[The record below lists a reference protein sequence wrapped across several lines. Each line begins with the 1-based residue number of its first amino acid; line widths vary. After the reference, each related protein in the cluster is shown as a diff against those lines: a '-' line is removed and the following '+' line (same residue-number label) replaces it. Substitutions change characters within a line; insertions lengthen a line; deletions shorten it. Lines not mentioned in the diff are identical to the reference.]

1 MKKIFTP
8 FKSVA
13 LLALLAV
20 GTITASAEYSGV
32 GTFNKISSVGELTTG
47 SYVIVANN
55 KAMSTEF
62 GGNKKFVPVDLEMT
76 SDETSMENPAT
87 NLVFDFEVAN
97 GIITIKSGDKIV
109 GYASGTNFTFNNT
122 PNSDATKDQWTAEY
136 NEGFV
141 LKNSNSARCIL
152 LNNTPNTSGGT
163 NNAFGPY
170 AASNVGAEGYYIPS
184 LFKLSESGLPSPELK
199 FTDPGDKTEIF
210 QEGYTFESPAT
221 TVSTSPI
228 TYASS
233 NTQVATID
241 NNGLV
246 TLVGAGET
254 VISAQVEANDSYDGA
269 IASYTLKVLNY
280 TISLPYEIDFKS
292 GLGDWLNYSVKGDIA
307 WESDSKFGAVANGG
321 KNADECETWLVS
333 PAVAATNIELTFE
346 TWKNYTGNAL
356 QLFLSFDF
364 DPLTMTDP
372 NQATWEDIT
381 SQATWPAEIET
392 WTESGT
398 IESGELQAPCRIAF
412 KYTCEANA
420 AAQWEVSNLKVSGEA
435 LGLTDGAT
443 VTAMK
448 VISGKGQIVVLS
460 DKTEEIAVYAMTG
473 AEVLRTQ
480 IVEGSNTIDLPAGI
494 YIVNGIK
501 AIVF

>member
-20 GTITASAEYSGV
+20 GTTTASAEYSGV
-32 GTFNKISSVGELTTG
+32 GTFNKISSVDEITSG
-47 SYVIVANN
+47 SYMLVANK

-62 GGNKKFVPVDLEMT
+62 GGNQKFVPVDLEMT
-76 SDETSMENPAT
+76 GDETSMENPAT

-109 GYASGTNFTFNNT
+109 GYTGKSTNFTFNTT
-122 PNSDATKDQWTAEY
+122 PNSTAELDQWKA
-136 NEGFV
+136 V
-141 LKNSNSARCIL
+141 LYENNIVLQNVSVDNRYIA
-152 LNNTPNTSGGT
+152 LNNSGTANT
-163 NNAFGPY
+163 FGPY
-170 AASNVGAEGYYIPS
+170 AESNLTASGYYIPV
-184 LFKLSESGLPSPELK
+184 LFKLEDKGLASPELA
-199 FTDPGDKTEIF
+199 FTNPGDKTEIF
-210 QEGYTFESPAT
+210 REGYTFESPAT
-221 TVSTSPI
+221 TISASPI

-233 NTQVATID
+233 NTEVATISD
-241 NNGLV
+241 NGLV
-246 TLVGAGET
+246 TLVGTGET
-254 VISAQVEANDSYDGA
+254 VISAQVEANDTYDGA
-269 IASYTLKVLNY
+269 IASYTLTVINH
-280 TISLPYEIDFKS
+280 TVSLPYEIDFKR

-307 WESDSKFGAVANGG
+307 WESDSQYGAKISGH
-321 KNADECETWLVS
+321 NAGECETWLVS

-346 TWKNYTGNAL
+346 TWKNYDGNAL
-356 QLFLSFDF
+356 QLLLSFDF

-381 SQATWPAEIET
+381 SQATWATEKKT

-412 KYTCEANA
+412 KYTCEADA

-460 DKTEEIAVYAMTG
+460 NKTEEIAVYAMTG

>member
-13 LLALLAV
+13 LFALFAA
-20 GTITASAEYSGV
+20 GTATMSAQYAGV
-32 GTFNKISSVGELTTG
+32 GTFNKINSIDEITSG
-47 SYVIVANN
+47 SYMLVANK
-55 KAMSTEF
+55 KAMSNEF
-62 GGNKKFVPVDLEMT
+62 KNSKFVPVDLDITGE
-76 SDETSMENPAT
+76 ETTMVNPEAE
-87 NLVFDFEVAN
+87 LVFDFEVAN
-97 GIITIKSGDKIV
+97 GVITIKSGDKIV
-109 GYASGTNFTFNNT
+109 GYTGKSTNFTFSAT
-122 PNSDATKDQWTAEY
+122 PNSTAELDQWKA
-136 NEGFV
+136 V
-141 LKNSNSARCIL
+141 LHENNIVLQNVSVDSRYIA
-152 LNNTPNTSGGT
+152 LNNSGTANT
-163 NNAFGPY
+163 FGPY
-170 AASNVGAEGYYIPS
+170 AESNLTASGYYIPV
-184 LFKLSESGLPSPELK
+184 LFKLEDKGLASPELA
-199 FTDPGDKTEIF
+199 FTNPGDKTEIF

-233 NTQVATID
+233 NSAVATID
-241 NNGLV
+241 NSGLV
-246 TLVGAGET
+246 TLVAPGTTE
-254 VISAQVEANDSYDGA
+254 ISAEVAANDTYNA
-269 IASYTLKVLNY
+269 ARISYTLTVQSNSV
-280 TISLPYEIDFKS
+280 SLPYEIDFKS

-307 WESDSKFGAVANGG
+307 WESSSQYGANINGH
-321 KNADECETWLVS
+321 NAGECETWLVS

-356 QLFLSFDF
+356 QLLLSFDF

-381 SQATWPAEIET
+381 SQATWPAEIKT

-412 KYTCEANA
+412 KYTCEADA

>member
-13 LLALLAV
+13 LFALFAA
-20 GTITASAEYSGV
+20 GTATMSAQYAGV
-32 GTFNKISSVGELTTG
+32 GTFNKINSIDEITSG
-47 SYVIVANN
+47 SYMLVANK
-55 KAMSTEF
+55 KAMSNEF
-62 GGNKKFVPVDLEMT
+62 KNSKFVPVDLDITGE
-76 SDETSMENPAT
+76 ETTMVNPEAE
-87 NLVFDFEVAN
+87 LVFDFEVAN
-97 GIITIKSGDKIV
+97 GVITIKSGDKIV
-109 GYASGTNFTFNNT
+109 GYTGKSTNFTFSAT
-122 PNSDATKDQWTAEY
+122 PNSTAELDQWKAVLTA
-136 NEGFV
+136 
-141 LKNSNSARCIL
+141 S
-152 LNNTPNTSGGT
+152 
-163 NNAFGPY
+163 
-170 AASNVGAEGYYIPS
+170 GYYIPV
-184 LFKLSESGLPSPELK
+184 LFKLEDKGLASPELA
-199 FTDPGDKTEIF
+199 FTNPGDKTEIF

-233 NTQVATID
+233 NSAVATID
-241 NNGLV
+241 NSGLV
-246 TLVGAGET
+246 TLVAPGTTE
-254 VISAQVEANDSYDGA
+254 ISAEVAANDTYNA
-269 IASYTLKVLNY
+269 ARISYTLTVQSNSV
-280 TISLPYEIDFKS
+280 SLPYEIDFKS

-307 WESDSKFGAVANGG
+307 WESSSQYGANINGH
-321 KNADECETWLVS
+321 NAGECETWLVS

-356 QLFLSFDF
+356 QLLLSFDF

-381 SQATWPAEIET
+381 SQATWPAEIKT

-412 KYTCEANA
+412 KYTCEADA